1 MIRRSLRHVV
11 TVLVLLVAFAGQET
25 WALAGTTGGLT
36 GTIVDAGT
44 GAPVAGARV
53 QISSPSDVASGHF
66 GFLTLPPDTYTVS
79 ITKTGYQDLSLPGQS
94 VFADSVQNLTLR
106 FSQ

>member
-1 MIRRSLRHVV
+1 MIRRPLRHVV
-11 TVLVLLVAFAGQET
+11 AVLVLLVAFAGQET

-53 QISSPSDVASGHF
+53 QISSPSDNATSTTDASGHF

-79 ITKTGYQDLSLPGQS
+79 VTKTGYQDLSVPGQ
-94 VFADSVQNLTLR
+94 
-106 FSQ
+106 

>member
-25 WALAGTTGGLT
+25 WALAGTTGGLS
-36 GTIVDAGT
+36 GTVLDAGS

-53 QISSPSDVASGHF
+53 QITSP
-66 GFLTLPPDTYTVS
+66 
-79 ITKTGYQDLSLPGQS
+79 
-94 VFADSVQNLTLR
+94 
-106 FSQ
+106 